1 MSSCKILAILS
12 CIILQIFTPAT
23 KTFAQSKNKF
33 SVIAYYA
40 GGPEKADS
48 LAAEKLTHI
57 IYSFGHLNGS
67 KLYIQTAK
75 DSLTITKLVALKT
88 KNPKLKVL
96 LSLGGWGGCET
107 CSDIFS
113 LHENRQA
120 FAQSVKEL
128 NHYFHSD
135 GIDLDWEFP
144 ALPSMPGHGYKPEDK
159 QNFTLLVQQLRKTL
173 GKKMEIS
180 FAAGGF
186 KWTLRESIEWKPVM
200 HLVNRV
206 HLMSYDF
213 LPGDVT
219 GHHAALFSTTTQK
232 SSAAYFIKY
241 LLELGVPANKIV
253 LGAAFYARKWDS
265 IPAIQNGLYQNGKS
279 AGSVAYKDL
288 EERFPESAGY
298 ERFWDSAASA
308 PFIYHAGMQQFISY
322 DNVRS
327 VQLKTKYLVKN
338 KLNGIMFWQLALDNV
353 SGGLLDAI
361 HDVKISGDAIK

>member
-1 MSSCKILAILS
+1 MTILG
-12 CIILQIFTPAT
+12 CIILQTFITAI
-23 KTFAQSKNKF
+23 FAQSKKKF

-48 LAAEKLTHI
+48 VAAEKLTHI

-75 DSLTITKLVALKT
+75 DSLTIIKLVALKT
-88 KNPKLKVL
+88 KNPELKVL

-107 CSDIFS
+107 CSAIFS
-113 LHENRQA
+113 LQENRLA

-128 NHYFHSD
+128 NDYFHSD

-144 ALPSMPGHGYKPEDK
+144 TLLSLPGHGYKPEDK
-159 QNFTLLVQQLRKTL
+159 QNFTFLVQQLRKIL
-173 GKKMEIS
+173 GPKMEIS

-200 HLVNRV
+200 QLVNRV
-206 HLMSYDF
+206 NLMSYDF
-213 LPGDVT
+213 LPGDAT
-219 GHHAALFSTTTQK
+219 GHHTALFSTTAQK
-232 SSAAYFIKY
+232 SSADYFIKY

-265 IPAIQNGLYQNGKS
+265 IPSIQNGLYQKGKT
-279 AGSVAYKDL
+279 AGAIAYKELD
-288 EERFPESAGY
+288 ERFPEAAGY
-298 ERFWDSAASA
+298 ERFWDSTASA
-308 PFIYHAGMQQFISY
+308 PFIYNASLQQFISY

-327 VQLKTKYLVKN
+327 VQLKTKYLLKN
-338 KLNGIMFWQLALDNV
+338 KLNGIMFWQLAQDKLY
-353 SGGLLDAI
+353 SGLLDAI
-361 HDVKISGDAIK
+361 YDVKISGRKVKPVVYVP